1 MNVDIDEPHLQPS
14 ERRGV
19 DEDGH
24 DVVEPLYVGIVTVS
38 TSRGPDNDPGGDT
51 AAELVRAAG
60 GRVTA
65 RNYCSDDFAAIRE
78 TVDRLSTNAA
88 VDCVVTTG
96 GTGMTMDDVTPTA
109 CEGLFERTIPGFGE
123 LFRYV
128 SYEEIGHRA
137 MASRATAGVVA
148 GTPVFCL
155 PGSRSAVETALLE
168 LILPEAPHIAGL
180 ATRHRYAVES
190 DKSTGDGAE
199 REEQE
204 EGEGVSPDQ

>member
-1 MNVDIDEPHLQPS
+1 MSDDDERTDEPLLTPA

-19 DEDGH
+19 DDDDH
-24 DVVEPLYVGIVTVS
+24 DVIEPLYVGILTVS
-38 TSRGPDNDPGGDT
+38 TSRSPENDPGGDT
-51 AAELVRAAG
+51 AAALVREAG

-65 RNYCSDDFAAIRE
+65 REYRSDDFAAIRG
-78 TVDRLSTNAA
+78 TVDRLAGRED
-88 VDCVVTTG
+88 VDCVITTG
-96 GTGMTMDDVTPTA
+96 GTGMTMDDVTPVA
-109 CEGLFERTIPGFGE
+109 CAGLFERAIPGFGE

-168 LILPEAPHIAGL
+168 LVLPEAPHLAGL
-180 ATRHRYAVES
+180 ATRHRHA
-190 DKSTGDGAE
+190 GA
-199 REEQE
+199 RDR
-204 EGEGVSPDQ
+204 SPEADP